1 MAAPREHVRFHTR
14 FQREV
19 RIGNNEIASLE
30 EPARTR
36 LLDLRRRYA
45 RPWITLIE
53 HGVEEGRFETPSP
66 HLSAFAMIEMG
77 MGVSLWFRAD
87 GPLSESQVAYYYGD
101 MALRLVLARPQ
112 RGTRAQS
119 ITPASEHG

>member
-1 MAAPREHVRFHTR
+1 MEAHVRFHTR
-14 FQREV
+14 CQREV
-19 RIGNNEIASLE
+19 RIGNNEIASIE
-30 EPARTR
+30 EPARTS

-53 HGVEEGRFETPSP
+53 RGVEEGRFETPSP
-66 HLSAFAMIEMG
+66 RLAAFAMIEMG

-101 MALRLVLARPQ
+101 MALRLVLARAVG
-112 RGTRAQS
+112 GTHVQA
-119 ITPASEHG
+119 ITSPSVHA